1 MTIGIDNKQIYNQA
15 TVNLAAQNVQNEGE
29 VQGLFDDETG
39 VTVKDLT
46 TEDMEM
52 LYDATENAKEAQE
65 LADEAGIEANISE
78 GDFTLENIDELNAEL
93 ERLIET
99 GNKALEE
106 LEERK
111 ALLESE
117 QAIYDEQSAKYN
129 ETLEEMNEKQDEYD
143 DIQAAIENAT
153 KDYEESEANNR
164 QQVIYKAMAE
174 YNEQEDGDWNSYLQ
188 KELKGVVGDSAYQTL
203 ISDLSGSSKSV
214 AGDLGRL
221 QIQANSQKLMMNAS
235 KAIVDSVSADIQS
248 LQDTVSVCETS
259 IQTVRNKILE
269 AITNSISEE
278 EMALV
283 EANNIDLKEK
293 MEDGSP
299 RYVFAKGKS
308 DGKFHIYDLQQGA
321 TLARLYADG
330 QGFDIV
336 ESGNGYINN
345 FEKLGDC
352 SEGGETVYY
361 IGDCGTAGSFNAC
374 YTTSSPLSFDID
386 GNGITTTDDVV
397 DFDIDGDGI
406 MDKINNSADA
416 VLVFDKDGDGIS
428 GADGSE
434 CFGDNT
440 DLDGDGV
447 KDGYKDGFEALKA
460 LATEAGVINGADDM
474 VIDSDDIKLLEE
486 QYGLKIK
493 TEGYNSEAQSLLD
506 IGITEINLATTD
518 ETTLVD
524 NFDDKGN
531 QIMYQEGAT
540 FKIDGEEREYADIWH
555 RKYEE

>member
-1 MTIGIDNKQIYNQA
+1 MTIGIDNKQIYNQTA
-15 TVNLAAQNVQNEGE
+15 SAQAAQNARFEGE
-29 VQGLFDDETG
+29 TEGLFDNETG
-39 VTVKDLT
+39 EVGDNLSVD
-46 TEDMEM
+46 DMEM
-52 LYDATENAKEAQE
+52 LYEATENAKEAQD
-65 LADEAGIEANISE
+65 LADEAGIDTNISE
-78 GDFTLENIDELNAEL
+78 GDFSLENIDELNAEL

-129 ETLEEMNEKQDEYD
+129 ETLEELNEKQDEYD
-143 DIQAAIENAT
+143 EIQEAIENAT
-153 KDYEESEANNR
+153 KDYQDSEARNR
-164 QQVIYKAMAE
+164 QQAIYKAMAE

-188 KELKGVVGDSAYQTL
+188 KELKGVVGDSAFQTL
-203 ISDLSGSSKSV
+203 ISDLSGSSKS
-214 AGDLGRL
+214 AARELGGL
-221 QIQANSQKLMMNAS
+221 QVQANSQKTMMDAS

-248 LQDTVSVCETS
+248 LQDTVSVCEAS

-283 EANNIDLKEK
+283 EANNIDLTEK

-308 DGKFHIYDLQQGA
+308 DGQFHIYDLQQGA

-336 ESGNGYINN
+336 ESGNGYING
-345 FEKLGDC
+345 FEKLDD
-352 SEGGETVYY
+352 SSGGETVYY

-386 GNGITTTDDVV
+386 GNGIATTNEVV

-440 DLDGDGV
+440 DIDGDGT

-460 LATEAGVINGADDM
+460 LAAEAGVVNGADDM
-474 VIDSDDIKLLEE
+474 VIDADDIKLLEE

-506 IGITEINLATTD
+506 IGITEINLANTD
-518 ETTLVD
+518 ETTLID
-524 NFDDKGN
+524 NFDDMGN

>member
-1 MTIGIDNKQIYNQA
+1 MTIGIDNKQIYNQTA
-15 TVNLAAQNVQNEGE
+15 SAQAAQNARFEGE
-29 VQGLFDDETG
+29 TEGLFDNETG
-39 VTVKDLT
+39 EVGDNLSVD
-46 TEDMEM
+46 DMEM
-52 LYDATENAKEAQE
+52 LYEATENAKEAQD
-65 LADEAGIEANISE
+65 LADEAGIDTNISE
-78 GDFTLENIDELNAEL
+78 GDFSLENIDELNAEL

-99 GNKALEE
+99 GNKALDE

-129 ETLEEMNEKQDEYD
+129 ETLEELNEKQDEYD
-143 DIQAAIENAT
+143 EIQEAIENAT
-153 KDYEESEANNR
+153 KDYQDSEARNR
-164 QQVIYKAMAE
+164 QQAIYKAMAE

-188 KELKGVVGDSAYQTL
+188 KELKGVVGDSAFQTL
-203 ISDLSGSSKSV
+203 ISDLSGSSKS
-214 AGDLGRL
+214 AARELGGL
-221 QIQANSQKLMMNAS
+221 QVQANSQKTMMDAS

-248 LQDTVSVCETS
+248 LQDTVSVCEAS

-283 EANNIDLKEK
+283 EANNIDLTEK

-308 DGKFHIYDLQQGA
+308 DGQFHIYDLQQGA

-336 ESGNGYINN
+336 ESGNGYING
-345 FEKLGDC
+345 FEKLDD
-352 SEGGETVYY
+352 SSGGETVYY

-386 GNGITTTDDVV
+386 GNGIATTNEVV

-440 DLDGDGV
+440 DIDGDGT

-460 LATEAGVINGADDM
+460 LAAEAGVVNGADDM
-474 VIDSDDIKLLEE
+474 VIDADDIKLLEE

-506 IGITEINLATTD
+506 IGITEINLANTD
-518 ETTLVD
+518 ETTLID
-524 NFDDKGN
+524 NFDDMGN

>member
-15 TVNLAAQNVQNEGE
+15 TAAQVAQNVQIEGE
-29 VQGLFDDETG
+29 VEGLFDEGTG
-39 VTVKDLT
+39 AVGDDLSL
-46 TEDMEM
+46 EDMEM
-52 LYDATENAKEAQE
+52 LYEATENAKEAKE
-65 LADEAGIEANISE
+65 LADEAGIDANISE
-78 GDFTLENIDELNAEL
+78 GDFTLDNIDELNEEL

-111 ALLESE
+111 AILQSE
-117 QAIYDEQSAKYN
+117 QAIYDEQNARYN
-129 ETLEEMNEKQDEYD
+129 ETLQELNDKQDEYNE
-143 DIQAAIENAT
+143 IQEAIEKAT
-153 KDYEESEANNR
+153 QDYQDSEAHNR
-164 QQVIYKAMAE
+164 QQAIYKAMSE

-188 KELKGVVGDSAYQTL
+188 KQLKGVVGDSAFQTL
-203 ISDLSGSSKSV
+203 ITDLSGSSKS
-214 AGDLGRL
+214 AARELGSL
-221 QIQANSQKLMMNAS
+221 QVQADSQKTMMNTS
-235 KAIVDSVSADIQS
+235 KAIVDSVKADIKS

-259 IQTVRNKILE
+259 IQTVRNKIME
-269 AITNSISEE
+269 AITSSISEE

-283 EANNIDLKEK
+283 EANNVDLTEK

-308 DGKFHIYDLQQGA
+308 DGKFHIYDIQQGA

-336 ESGNGYINN
+336 ECGNGYING
-345 FEKLGDC
+345 FQKLDDC
-352 SEGGETVYY
+352 SNEGETVYY
-361 IGDCGTAGSFNAC
+361 LGDCGTAGSFQAC
-374 YTTSSPLSFDID
+374 YTTSSPLSFDLD
-386 GNGITTTDDVV
+386 GNGITTTDYVIDY
-397 DFDIDGDGI
+397 DIDGDGI

-428 GADGSE
+428 GEDGSE

-440 DLDGDGV
+440 DIDGDGK

-460 LATEAGVINGADDM
+460 LATEAGVINGKDDM
-474 VIDSDDIKLLEE
+474 VIDADDIKLLEE

-506 IGITEINLATTD
+506 VGITEINLAETD
-518 ETTLVD
+518 ETTLID

-540 FKIDGEEREYADIWH
+540 FKINGEEREYADLWH
-555 RKYEE
+555 KR

>member
-1 MTIGIDNKQIYNQA
+1 MTIGIDNKQIYNQTA
-15 TVNLAAQNVQNEGE
+15 SAQAAQNARFEGE
-29 VQGLFDDETG
+29 TEGLFDNETG
-39 VTVKDLT
+39 EVGDNLSVD
-46 TEDMEM
+46 DMEM
-52 LYDATENAKEAQE
+52 LYEATENAKEAQD
-65 LADEAGIEANISE
+65 LADEAGIDTNISE
-78 GDFTLENIDELNAEL
+78 GDFSLENIDELNAEL

-99 GNKALEE
+99 GNKALDE

-129 ETLEEMNEKQDEYD
+129 ETLEELNEKQDEYD
-143 DIQAAIENAT
+143 EIQEAIENAT
-153 KDYEESEANNR
+153 KDYQDSEARNR
-164 QQVIYKAMAE
+164 QQAIYKAMAE

-188 KELKGVVGDSAYQTL
+188 KELKGVVGDSAFQTL
-203 ISDLSGSSKSV
+203 ISDLSGSSKS
-214 AGDLGRL
+214 AARELGGL
-221 QIQANSQKLMMNAS
+221 QVLANSQKTMMDAS

-248 LQDTVSVCETS
+248 LQDTVSVCEAS

-283 EANNIDLKEK
+283 EANNIDLTEK

-308 DGKFHIYDLQQGA
+308 DGQFHIYDLQQGA

-336 ESGNGYINN
+336 ESGNGYING
-345 FEKLGDC
+345 FEKLDD
-352 SEGGETVYY
+352 SSGGETVYY
-361 IGDCGTAGSFNAC
+361 IGDCGSACSFNAC

-386 GNGITTTDDVV
+386 GNGIATTNEVV

-440 DLDGDGV
+440 DIDGDGT

-460 LATEAGVINGADDM
+460 LAAEAGVVNGADDM
-474 VIDSDDIKLLEE
+474 VIDADDIKLLEE

-506 IGITEINLATTD
+506 IGITEINLANTD
-518 ETTLVD
+518 ETTLID
-524 NFDDKGN
+524 NFDDMGN

-540 FKIDGEEREYADIWH
+540 FKIDGEERGYADIWH

>member
-1 MTIGIDNKQIYNQA
+1 MTIGIDNKQIYNQTA
-15 TVNLAAQNVQNEGE
+15 SAQAAQNARFEDE
-29 VQGLFDDETG
+29 TEGLFDNETG
-39 VTVKDLT
+39 EVGDNLSVD
-46 TEDMEM
+46 DMEM
-52 LYDATENAKEAQE
+52 LYEATENAKEAQD
-65 LADEAGIEANISE
+65 LADEAGIDTNISE
-78 GDFTLENIDELNAEL
+78 GDFSLENIDELNAEL

-129 ETLEEMNEKQDEYD
+129 ETLEELNEKQDEYD
-143 DIQAAIENAT
+143 EIQEAIENAT
-153 KDYEESEANNR
+153 KDYQDSEARNR
-164 QQVIYKAMAE
+164 QQAIYKAMAE

-188 KELKGVVGDSAYQTL
+188 KELKGVVGDSAFQTL
-203 ISDLSGSSKSV
+203 ISDLSGSSKS
-214 AGDLGRL
+214 AARELGGL
-221 QIQANSQKLMMNAS
+221 QVQANSQKTMMDAS

-248 LQDTVSVCETS
+248 LQDTVSVCEAS

-283 EANNIDLKEK
+283 EANNIDLTEK

-308 DGKFHIYDLQQGA
+308 DGQFHIYDLQQGA

-336 ESGNGYINN
+336 ESGNGYING
-345 FEKLGDC
+345 FEKLDD
-352 SEGGETVYY
+352 SSGGETVYF
-361 IGDCGTAGSFNAC
+361 IGDCGSACSFNAC

-386 GNGITTTDDVV
+386 GNGIATTNEVV

-440 DLDGDGV
+440 DIDGDGT

-460 LATEAGVINGADDM
+460 LAAEAGVVNGADDM
-474 VIDSDDIKLLEE
+474 VIDADDIKLLEE

-506 IGITEINLATTD
+506 IGITEINLANTD

-524 NFDDKGN
+524 NFDDMGN

>member
-1 MTIGIDNKQIYNQA
+1 MTIGIDNKQIYNQTA
-15 TVNLAAQNVQNEGE
+15 SAQAAQNARFEGE
-29 VQGLFDDETG
+29 TEGLFDNETG
-39 VTVKDLT
+39 EVGDNLSVD
-46 TEDMEM
+46 DMEM
-52 LYDATENAKEAQE
+52 LYEATENVKEAQD
-65 LADEAGIEANISE
+65 LADEAGIDTNISE
-78 GDFTLENIDELNAEL
+78 GDFSLENIDELNAEL

-99 GNKALEE
+99 GNKALDE

-129 ETLEEMNEKQDEYD
+129 ETLEELNEKQDEYD
-143 DIQAAIENAT
+143 EIQEAIENAT
-153 KDYEESEANNR
+153 KDYQDSEARNR
-164 QQVIYKAMAE
+164 QQAIYKAMAE

-188 KELKGVVGDSAYQTL
+188 KELKGVVGDSAFQTL
-203 ISDLSGSSKSV
+203 ISDLSGSSKS
-214 AGDLGRL
+214 AARELGGL
-221 QIQANSQKLMMNAS
+221 QVQANSQKTMMDAS

-248 LQDTVSVCETS
+248 LQDTVSVCEAS

-283 EANNIDLKEK
+283 EANNIDLTEK

-308 DGKFHIYDLQQGA
+308 DGQFHIYDLQQGA

-336 ESGNGYINN
+336 ESGNGYING
-345 FEKLGDC
+345 FEKLDD
-352 SEGGETVYY
+352 SSGGETVYY

-386 GNGITTTDDVV
+386 GNGITTTNEVV

-440 DLDGDGV
+440 DIDGDGT

-460 LATEAGVINGADDM
+460 LAAEAGVVNGADDM
-474 VIDSDDIKLLEE
+474 VIDADDIKLLEE

-506 IGITEINLATTD
+506 IGITEINLANTD
-518 ETTLVD
+518 ETTLID
-524 NFDDKGN
+524 NFDDMGN

>member
-1 MTIGIDNKQIYNQA
+1 MTIGIDNKQIYNQTA
-15 TVNLAAQNVQNEGE
+15 SAQAAQNARFEGE
-29 VQGLFDDETG
+29 TEGLFDNETG
-39 VTVKDLT
+39 EVGDNLSVD
-46 TEDMEM
+46 DMEM
-52 LYDATENAKEAQE
+52 LYEATENAKEAQD
-65 LADEAGIEANISE
+65 LADEAGIDTNISE
-78 GDFTLENIDELNAEL
+78 GDFSLENIDELNAEL

-99 GNKALEE
+99 GNKALDE

-129 ETLEEMNEKQDEYD
+129 ETLEELNEKQDEYD
-143 DIQAAIENAT
+143 EIQEAIENAT
-153 KDYEESEANNR
+153 KDYQDSEARNR
-164 QQVIYKAMAE
+164 QQAIYKAMAE

-188 KELKGVVGDSAYQTL
+188 KELKGVVGDSAFQTL
-203 ISDLSGSSKSV
+203 ISDLSGSSKS
-214 AGDLGRL
+214 AARELGGL
-221 QIQANSQKLMMNAS
+221 QVQANSQKTMMDAS

-248 LQDTVSVCETS
+248 LQDTVSVCEAS

-283 EANNIDLKEK
+283 EANNIDLTEK

-308 DGKFHIYDLQQGA
+308 DGQFHIYDLQQGA

-336 ESGNGYINN
+336 ESGNGYING
-345 FEKLGDC
+345 FEKLDD
-352 SEGGETVYY
+352 SSGGETVYY

-386 GNGITTTDDVV
+386 GNGIATKNEVV

-440 DLDGDGV
+440 DIDGDGT

-460 LATEAGVINGADDM
+460 LAAEAGVVNGADDM
-474 VIDSDDIKLLEE
+474 VIDADDIKLLEE

-506 IGITEINLATTD
+506 IGITEINLANTD
-518 ETTLVD
+518 ETTLID
-524 NFDDKGN
+524 NFDDMGN

>member
-1 MTIGIDNKQIYNQA
+1 MTIGIDNKQIYNQTA
-15 TVNLAAQNVQNEGE
+15 SAQAAQNARFEGE
-29 VQGLFDDETG
+29 TEGLFDNETG
-39 VTVKDLT
+39 EVGDNLSVD
-46 TEDMEM
+46 DMEM
-52 LYDATENAKEAQE
+52 LYEATENAKEAQD
-65 LADEAGIEANISE
+65 LADEAGIDTNISE
-78 GDFTLENIDELNAEL
+78 GDFSLENIDELNAEL

-99 GNKALEE
+99 GNKALDE

-129 ETLEEMNEKQDEYD
+129 ETLEELNEKQDEYD
-143 DIQAAIENAT
+143 EIQEAIENAT
-153 KDYEESEANNR
+153 KDYQDSEARNR
-164 QQVIYKAMAE
+164 QQAIYKAMAE

-188 KELKGVVGDSAYQTL
+188 KELKGVVGDSAFQTL
-203 ISDLSGSSKSV
+203 ISDLSGSSKS
-214 AGDLGRL
+214 AARELGGL
-221 QIQANSQKLMMNAS
+221 QVQANSQKTMMDAS

-248 LQDTVSVCETS
+248 LQDTVSVCEAS

-283 EANNIDLKEK
+283 EANNIDLTEK

-308 DGKFHIYDLQQGA
+308 DGQFHIYDLQQGA

-336 ESGNGYINN
+336 ESGNGYING
-345 FEKLGDC
+345 FEKLDD
-352 SEGGETVYY
+352 SSGGETVYY

-386 GNGITTTDDVV
+386 GNGITTTNEVV

-440 DLDGDGV
+440 DIDGDGT

-460 LATEAGVINGADDM
+460 LAAEAGVVNGADDM
-474 VIDSDDIKLLEE
+474 VIDADDIKLLEE

-506 IGITEINLATTD
+506 IGITEINLANTD
-518 ETTLVD
+518 ETTLID
-524 NFDDKGN
+524 NFDDMGN

>member
-1 MTIGIDNKQIYNQA
+1 MTIGIDNKQIYNQTA
-15 TVNLAAQNVQNEGE
+15 SAQAAQNARFEGE
-29 VQGLFDDETG
+29 TEGLFDNETG
-39 VTVKDLT
+39 EVGDNLSVD
-46 TEDMEM
+46 DMEM
-52 LYDATENAKEAQE
+52 LYEATENAKEVQD
-65 LADEAGIEANISE
+65 LADEAGIDTNISE
-78 GDFTLENIDELNAEL
+78 GDFSLENIDELNAEL

-99 GNKALEE
+99 GNKALDE

-129 ETLEEMNEKQDEYD
+129 ETLEELNEKQDEYD
-143 DIQAAIENAT
+143 EIQEAIENAT
-153 KDYEESEANNR
+153 KDYQDSEARNR
-164 QQVIYKAMAE
+164 QQAIYKAMAE

-188 KELKGVVGDSAYQTL
+188 KELKGVVGDSAFQTL
-203 ISDLSGSSKSV
+203 ISDLSGSSKS
-214 AGDLGRL
+214 AARELGGL
-221 QIQANSQKLMMNAS
+221 QVLANSQKTMMDAS

-248 LQDTVSVCETS
+248 LQDTVSVCEAS

-283 EANNIDLKEK
+283 EANNIDLTEK

-308 DGKFHIYDLQQGA
+308 DGQFHIYDLQQGA

-336 ESGNGYINN
+336 ESGNGYING
-345 FEKLGDC
+345 FEKLDD
-352 SEGGETVYY
+352 SSGGETVYF
-361 IGDCGTAGSFNAC
+361 IGDCGSACSFNAC

-386 GNGITTTDDVV
+386 GNGIATTNEVV

-440 DLDGDGV
+440 DIDGDGT

-460 LATEAGVINGADDM
+460 LAAEAGVVNGADDM
-474 VIDSDDIKLLEE
+474 VIDADDIKLLEE

-506 IGITEINLATTD
+506 IGITEINLANTD
-518 ETTLVD
+518 ETTLID
-524 NFDDKGN
+524 NFDDMGN

>member
-1 MTIGIDNKQIYNQA
+1 MTIGIDNKQIYNQTA
-15 TVNLAAQNVQNEGE
+15 SAQAAQNARFEGE
-29 VQGLFDDETG
+29 TEGLFDNETG
-39 VTVKDLT
+39 EVGDNLSVD
-46 TEDMEM
+46 DMEM
-52 LYDATENAKEAQE
+52 LYEATENAKEAQD
-65 LADEAGIEANISE
+65 LADEAGIDTNISD
-78 GDFTLENIDELNAEL
+78 GDFSLENIDELNAEL

-99 GNKALEE
+99 GNKALDE

-129 ETLEEMNEKQDEYD
+129 ETLEELNEKQDEYD
-143 DIQAAIENAT
+143 EIQEAIENAT
-153 KDYEESEANNR
+153 KDYQDSEARNR
-164 QQVIYKAMAE
+164 QQAIYKAMAE

-188 KELKGVVGDSAYQTL
+188 KELKGVVGDSAFQTL
-203 ISDLSGSSKSV
+203 ISDLSGSSKS
-214 AGDLGRL
+214 AARELGGL
-221 QIQANSQKLMMNAS
+221 QVLANSQKTMMDAS

-248 LQDTVSVCETS
+248 LQDTVSVCEAS

-283 EANNIDLKEK
+283 EANNIDLTEK

-308 DGKFHIYDLQQGA
+308 DGQFHIYDLQQGA

-336 ESGNGYINN
+336 ESGNGYING
-345 FEKLGDC
+345 FEKLDD
-352 SEGGETVYY
+352 SSGGETVYY
-361 IGDCGTAGSFNAC
+361 IGDCGSACSFNAC

-386 GNGITTTDDVV
+386 GNGIATTNEVV

-440 DLDGDGV
+440 DIDGDGT

-460 LATEAGVINGADDM
+460 LAAEAGVVNGADDM
-474 VIDSDDIKLLEE
+474 VIDADDIKLLEE

-506 IGITEINLATTD
+506 IGITEINLANTD
-518 ETTLVD
+518 ETTLID
-524 NFDDKGN
+524 NFDDMGN

>member
-1 MTIGIDNKQIYNQA
+1 MTIGIDNKQIYNQTA
-15 TVNLAAQNVQNEGE
+15 SAQAAQNARFEGE
-29 VQGLFDDETG
+29 TEGLFDNETG
-39 VTVKDLT
+39 EVGDNLSVD
-46 TEDMEM
+46 DMEM
-52 LYDATENAKEAQE
+52 LYEATENAKEAQD
-65 LADEAGIEANISE
+65 LADEAGIDTNISE
-78 GDFTLENIDELNAEL
+78 GDFSLENIDELNAEL

-99 GNKALEE
+99 GNKALDE

-129 ETLEEMNEKQDEYD
+129 ETLEELNEKQDEYD
-143 DIQAAIENAT
+143 EIQEAIENAT
-153 KDYEESEANNR
+153 KDYQDSEARNR
-164 QQVIYKAMAE
+164 QQAIYKAMAE

-188 KELKGVVGDSAYQTL
+188 KELKGVVGDSAFQTL
-203 ISDLSGSSKSV
+203 ISDLSGSSKS
-214 AGDLGRL
+214 AARELGGL
-221 QIQANSQKLMMNAS
+221 QVQANSQKAMMDAS

-248 LQDTVSVCETS
+248 LQDTVSVCEAS

-283 EANNIDLKEK
+283 EANNIDLTEK

-308 DGKFHIYDLQQGA
+308 DGQFHIYDLQQGA

-336 ESGNGYINN
+336 ESGNGYING
-345 FEKLGDC
+345 FEKLDD
-352 SEGGETVYY
+352 SSGGETVYY

-386 GNGITTTDDVV
+386 GNGIATTNEVV

-440 DLDGDGV
+440 DIDGDGT

-460 LATEAGVINGADDM
+460 LAAEAGVVNGADDM
-474 VIDSDDIKLLEE
+474 VIDADDIKLLEE

-506 IGITEINLATTD
+506 IGITEINLANTD
-518 ETTLVD
+518 ETTLID
-524 NFDDKGN
+524 NFDDMGN

>member
-1 MTIGIDNKQIYNQA
+1 MTIGIDNKQIYNQTA
-15 TVNLAAQNVQNEGE
+15 SAQAAQNARFEGE
-29 VQGLFDDETG
+29 TEGLFDNETG
-39 VTVKDLT
+39 EVGDNLSVD
-46 TEDMEM
+46 DMEM
-52 LYDATENAKEAQE
+52 LYEATENAKEAQD
-65 LADEAGIEANISE
+65 LADEAGIDTNISE
-78 GDFTLENIDELNAEL
+78 GDFSLENIDELNAEL

-99 GNKALEE
+99 GNKALDE

-129 ETLEEMNEKQDEYD
+129 ETLEELNEKQDEYD
-143 DIQAAIENAT
+143 EIQEAIENAT
-153 KDYEESEANNR
+153 KDYQDSEARNR
-164 QQVIYKAMAE
+164 QQAIYKAMAE

-188 KELKGVVGDSAYQTL
+188 KELKGVVGDSAFQTL
-203 ISDLSGSSKSV
+203 ISDLSGSSKS
-214 AGDLGRL
+214 AARELGGL
-221 QIQANSQKLMMNAS
+221 QVQANSQKTIMDAS

-248 LQDTVSVCETS
+248 LQDTVSVCEAS

-283 EANNIDLKEK
+283 EANNIDLTEK

-308 DGKFHIYDLQQGA
+308 DGQFHIYDLQQGA

-336 ESGNGYINN
+336 ESGNGYING
-345 FEKLGDC
+345 FEKLDD
-352 SEGGETVYY
+352 SSGGETVYY

-386 GNGITTTDDVV
+386 GNGIATTNEVV

-440 DLDGDGV
+440 DIDGDGT

-460 LATEAGVINGADDM
+460 LAAEAGVVNGADDM
-474 VIDSDDIKLLEE
+474 VIDADDIKLLEE

-506 IGITEINLATTD
+506 IGITEINLANTD
-518 ETTLVD
+518 ETTLID
-524 NFDDKGN
+524 NFDDMGN

>member
-1 MTIGIDNKQIYNQA
+1 MTIGIDNKQIYNQTA
-15 TVNLAAQNVQNEGE
+15 SAQAAQNARFEDE
-29 VQGLFDDETG
+29 TEGLFDNETG
-39 VTVKDLT
+39 EVGDNLSVD
-46 TEDMEM
+46 DMEM
-52 LYDATENAKEAQE
+52 LYEATENAKEAQD
-65 LADEAGIEANISE
+65 LADEAGIDTNISE
-78 GDFTLENIDELNAEL
+78 GDFSLENIDELNAEL

-99 GNKALEE
+99 GNKALDE

-129 ETLEEMNEKQDEYD
+129 ETLEELNEKQDEYD
-143 DIQAAIENAT
+143 EIQEAIENAT
-153 KDYEESEANNR
+153 KDYQDSEARNR
-164 QQVIYKAMAE
+164 QQAIYKAMAE

-188 KELKGVVGDSAYQTL
+188 KELKGVVGDSAFQTL
-203 ISDLSGSSKSV
+203 ISDLSGSSKS
-214 AGDLGRL
+214 AARELGGL
-221 QIQANSQKLMMNAS
+221 QVQANSQKAMMDAS

-248 LQDTVSVCETS
+248 LQDTVSVCEAS

-283 EANNIDLKEK
+283 EANNIDLTEK

-308 DGKFHIYDLQQGA
+308 DGQFHIYDLQQGA

-336 ESGNGYINN
+336 ESGNGYING
-345 FEKLGDC
+345 FEKLDD
-352 SEGGETVYY
+352 SSGGETVYF
-361 IGDCGTAGSFNAC
+361 IGDCGSACSFNAC

-386 GNGITTTDDVV
+386 GNGIATTNEVV

-440 DLDGDGV
+440 DIDGDGT

-460 LATEAGVINGADDM
+460 LAAEAGVVNGADDM
-474 VIDSDDIKLLEE
+474 VIDADDIKLLEE

-506 IGITEINLATTD
+506 IGITEINLANTD
-518 ETTLVD
+518 ETTLID
-524 NFDDKGN
+524 NFDDMGN

>member
-1 MTIGIDNKQIYNQA
+1 MTIGIDNKQIYNQTA
-15 TVNLAAQNVQNEGE
+15 SAQAAQNARFEGE
-29 VQGLFDDETG
+29 TEGLFDNETG
-39 VTVKDLT
+39 EVGDNLSVD
-46 TEDMEM
+46 DMEM
-52 LYDATENAKEAQE
+52 LYEATENAKEAQD
-65 LADEAGIEANISE
+65 LADEAGIDTNISE
-78 GDFTLENIDELNAEL
+78 GDFSLENIDELNAEL

-99 GNKALEE
+99 GNKALDE

-129 ETLEEMNEKQDEYD
+129 ETLEELNEKQDEYD
-143 DIQAAIENAT
+143 EIQEAIENAT
-153 KDYEESEANNR
+153 KDYQDSEARNR
-164 QQVIYKAMAE
+164 QQAIYKAMAE

-188 KELKGVVGDSAYQTL
+188 KELKGVVGDSAFQTL
-203 ISDLSGSSKSV
+203 ISDLSSSSKS
-214 AGDLGRL
+214 AARELGGL
-221 QIQANSQKLMMNAS
+221 QVQANSQKTMMDAS

-248 LQDTVSVCETS
+248 LQDTVSVCEAS

-283 EANNIDLKEK
+283 EANNIDLTEK

-308 DGKFHIYDLQQGA
+308 DGQFHIYDLQQGA

-336 ESGNGYINN
+336 ESGNGYING
-345 FEKLGDC
+345 FEKLDD
-352 SEGGETVYY
+352 SSGGETVYY
-361 IGDCGTAGSFNAC
+361 IGDCGSACSFNAC

-386 GNGITTTDDVV
+386 GNGIATTNEVV

-440 DLDGDGV
+440 DIDGDGT

-460 LATEAGVINGADDM
+460 LAAEAGVVNGADDM
-474 VIDSDDIKLLEE
+474 VIDADDIKLLEE

-506 IGITEINLATTD
+506 IGITEINLANTD
-518 ETTLVD
+518 ETTLID
-524 NFDDKGN
+524 NFDDMGN

>member
-1 MTIGIDNKQIYNQA
+1 MTIGIDNKQIYNQTA
-15 TVNLAAQNVQNEGE
+15 SAQAAQNARFEGE
-29 VQGLFDDETG
+29 TEGLFDNETG
-39 VTVKDLT
+39 EVGDNLSVD
-46 TEDMEM
+46 DMEM
-52 LYDATENAKEAQE
+52 LYEATENAKEAQD
-65 LADEAGIEANISE
+65 LADEAGIDTNISE
-78 GDFTLENIDELNAEL
+78 GDFSLENIDELNAEL

-99 GNKALEE
+99 GNKALDE

-129 ETLEEMNEKQDEYD
+129 ETLEELNEKQDEYD
-143 DIQAAIENAT
+143 EIQEAIENAT
-153 KDYEESEANNR
+153 KDYQDSEARNR
-164 QQVIYKAMAE
+164 QQAIYKAMAE

-188 KELKGVVGDSAYQTL
+188 KELKGVVGDSAFQTL
-203 ISDLSGSSKSV
+203 ISDLSGSSKS
-214 AGDLGRL
+214 AARELGGL
-221 QIQANSQKLMMNAS
+221 QVLANSQKTMMDAS

-248 LQDTVSVCETS
+248 LQDTVSVCEAS

-283 EANNIDLKEK
+283 EANNIDLTEK

-308 DGKFHIYDLQQGA
+308 DGQFHIYDLQQGA

-336 ESGNGYINN
+336 ESGNGYING
-345 FEKLGDC
+345 FEKLDD
-352 SEGGETVYY
+352 SSGGETVYY
-361 IGDCGTAGSFNAC
+361 IGDCGSACSFNAC

-386 GNGITTTDDVV
+386 GNGIATTNEVV

-428 GADGSE
+428 GVDGSE

-440 DLDGDGV
+440 DIDGDGT

-460 LATEAGVINGADDM
+460 LAAEAGVVNGADDM
-474 VIDSDDIKLLEE
+474 VIDANDIKLLEE

-506 IGITEINLATTD
+506 IGITEINLANTD
-518 ETTLVD
+518 ETTLID
-524 NFDDKGN
+524 NFDDMGN

>member
-1 MTIGIDNKQIYNQA
+1 M
-15 TVNLAAQNVQNEGE
+15 
-29 VQGLFDDETG
+29 
-39 VTVKDLT
+39 
-46 TEDMEM
+46 
-52 LYDATENAKEAQE
+52 
-65 LADEAGIEANISE
+65 
-78 GDFTLENIDELNAEL
+78 
-93 ERLIET
+93 
-99 GNKALEE
+99 EE
-106 LEERK
+106 L
-111 ALLESE
+111 
-117 QAIYDEQSAKYN
+117 
-129 ETLEEMNEKQDEYD
+129 NEKQDEYD
-143 DIQAAIENAT
+143 EIQEAIENAT
-153 KDYEESEANNR
+153 KDYQDSEARNR
-164 QQVIYKAMAE
+164 QQAIYKAMAE

-188 KELKGVVGDSAYQTL
+188 KELKGVVGDSAFQTL
-203 ISDLSGSSKSV
+203 ISDLSGSSKS
-214 AGDLGRL
+214 AARELGGL
-221 QIQANSQKLMMNAS
+221 QVLANSQKTMMDAS

-248 LQDTVSVCETS
+248 LQDTVSVCEAS

-283 EANNIDLKEK
+283 EANNIDLTEK

-308 DGKFHIYDLQQGA
+308 DGQFHIYDLQQGA

-336 ESGNGYINN
+336 ESGNGYING
-345 FEKLGDC
+345 FEKLDD
-352 SEGGETVYY
+352 SSGGETVYF
-361 IGDCGTAGSFNAC
+361 IGDCGSACSFNAC

-386 GNGITTTDDVV
+386 GNGIATTNEVV

-406 MDKINNSADA
+406 MDKINNSANA

-440 DLDGDGV
+440 DIDGDGT

-460 LATEAGVINGADDM
+460 LAAEAGVVNGADDM
-474 VIDSDDIKLLEE
+474 VIDADDIKLLEE

-506 IGITEINLATTD
+506 IGITEINLANTD
-518 ETTLVD
+518 ETTLID
-524 NFDDKGN
+524 NFDDMGN

>member
-1 MTIGIDNKQIYNQA
+1 MTIGIDNKQIYNQTA
-15 TVNLAAQNVQNEGE
+15 SAQAAQNARFEGE
-29 VQGLFDDETG
+29 TEGLFDNETG
-39 VTVKDLT
+39 EVGDSLSVD
-46 TEDMEM
+46 DMEM
-52 LYDATENAKEAQE
+52 LYEATENAKEAQD
-65 LADEAGIEANISE
+65 LADEAGIDTNISE
-78 GDFTLENIDELNAEL
+78 GDFSLENIDELNAEL

-99 GNKALEE
+99 GNKALDE

-129 ETLEEMNEKQDEYD
+129 ETLEELNEKQDEYD
-143 DIQAAIENAT
+143 EIQEAIENAT
-153 KDYEESEANNR
+153 KDYQDSEARNR
-164 QQVIYKAMAE
+164 QQAIYKAMAE

-188 KELKGVVGDSAYQTL
+188 KELKGVVGDSAFQTL
-203 ISDLSGSSKSV
+203 ISDLSGSSKS
-214 AGDLGRL
+214 AARELGGL
-221 QIQANSQKLMMNAS
+221 QVQANSQKTMMDAS

-248 LQDTVSVCETS
+248 LQDTVSVCEAS

-283 EANNIDLKEK
+283 EANNIDLTEK

-308 DGKFHIYDLQQGA
+308 DGQFHIYDLQQGA

-336 ESGNGYINN
+336 ESGNGYING
-345 FEKLGDC
+345 FEKLDD
-352 SEGGETVYY
+352 SSGGETVYF
-361 IGDCGTAGSFNAC
+361 IGDCGSACSFNAC

-386 GNGITTTDDVV
+386 GNGIATTNEVV

-440 DLDGDGV
+440 DIDGDGT

-460 LATEAGVINGADDM
+460 LAAEAGVVNGADDM
-474 VIDSDDIKLLEE
+474 VIDADDIKLLEE

-506 IGITEINLATTD
+506 IGITEINLANTD
-518 ETTLVD
+518 ETTLID
-524 NFDDKGN
+524 NFDDMGN

>member
-1 MTIGIDNKQIYNQA
+1 MTIGIDNKQIYNQTA
-15 TVNLAAQNVQNEGE
+15 SAQAAQNARFEGE
-29 VQGLFDDETG
+29 TEGLFDNETG
-39 VTVKDLT
+39 EVGDNLSVD
-46 TEDMEM
+46 DMEM
-52 LYDATENAKEAQE
+52 LYEATENAKEAQD
-65 LADEAGIEANISE
+65 LADEAGIDTNISE
-78 GDFTLENIDELNAEL
+78 GDFSLENIDELNAEL

-99 GNKALEE
+99 GNKALDE

-129 ETLEEMNEKQDEYD
+129 ETLEELNEKQDEYD
-143 DIQAAIENAT
+143 EIQEAIENAT
-153 KDYEESEANNR
+153 KDYQDSEARNR
-164 QQVIYKAMAE
+164 QQAIYKAMAE

-188 KELKGVVGDSAYQTL
+188 KELKGVVGDSAFQTL
-203 ISDLSGSSKSV
+203 ISDLSGSSKS
-214 AGDLGRL
+214 AARELGGL
-221 QIQANSQKLMMNAS
+221 QVQANSQKTMMDAS

-248 LQDTVSVCETS
+248 LQDTVSVCEAS

-283 EANNIDLKEK
+283 EANNIDLTEK

-308 DGKFHIYDLQQGA
+308 DGQFHIYDLQQGA

-336 ESGNGYINN
+336 ESGNGYING
-345 FEKLGDC
+345 FEKLDD
-352 SEGGETVYY
+352 SSGGETVYY

-506 IGITEINLATTD
+506 IGITEINLANTD

-524 NFDDKGN
+524 NFDDMGN

>member
-1 MTIGIDNKQIYNQA
+1 MTIGIDNKQIYNQTA
-15 TVNLAAQNVQNEGE
+15 SAQAAQNARFEGE
-29 VQGLFDDETG
+29 TEGLFDNETG
-39 VTVKDLT
+39 EVGDNLSVD
-46 TEDMEM
+46 DMEM
-52 LYDATENAKEAQE
+52 LYEATENAKEAQD
-65 LADEAGIEANISE
+65 LADEAGIDTNISE
-78 GDFTLENIDELNAEL
+78 GDFSLENIDELNAEL

-99 GNKALEE
+99 GNKALDE

-129 ETLEEMNEKQDEYD
+129 ETLEELNEKQDEYD
-143 DIQAAIENAT
+143 EIQEAIENAT
-153 KDYEESEANNR
+153 KDYQDSEARNR
-164 QQVIYKAMAE
+164 QQAIYKAMAE

-188 KELKGVVGDSAYQTL
+188 KELKGVVGDSAFQTL
-203 ISDLSGSSKSV
+203 ISDLSGSSKS
-214 AGDLGRL
+214 AARELGGL
-221 QIQANSQKLMMNAS
+221 QVQANSQKTMMDAS

-248 LQDTVSVCETS
+248 LQDTVSVCEAS

-283 EANNIDLKEK
+283 EANNIDLTEK

-308 DGKFHIYDLQQGA
+308 DGQFHIYDLQQGA

-336 ESGNGYINN
+336 ESGNGYING
-345 FEKLGDC
+345 FEKLDD
-352 SEGGETVYY
+352 SSGGETVYY

-386 GNGITTTDDVV
+386 GDGIATTNEVV

-440 DLDGDGV
+440 DIDGDGT

-460 LATEAGVINGADDM
+460 LAAEAGVVNGADDM
-474 VIDSDDIKLLEE
+474 VIDADDIKLLEE

-506 IGITEINLATTD
+506 IGITEINLANTD
-518 ETTLVD
+518 ETTLID
-524 NFDDKGN
+524 NFDDMGN

>member
-1 MTIGIDNKQIYNQA
+1 MTIGINNRQVYEQTAAA
-15 TVNLAAQNVQNEGE
+15 TAANVKVEQEAD
-29 VQGLFDDETG
+29 GLFDEGIGTVNDE
-39 VTVKDLT
+39 LT
-46 TEDMEM
+46 AEEMEM
-52 LYDATENAKEAQE
+52 LYETGEIAKEAQE
-65 LADEAGIEANISE
+65 LAEQAGIDADINSS
-78 GDFTLENIDELNAEL
+78 DFTLENIDELNEEL
-93 ERLIET
+93 ARLIET

-111 ALLESE
+111 AILESE
-117 QAIYDEQSAKYN
+117 QAIYDEQSARYN
-129 ETLEEMNEKQDEYD
+129 ETLEEMNEKQEEFDE
-143 DIQAAIENAT
+143 IQSAIEQAT
-153 KDYEESEANNR
+153 KDYEDSEAHNR
-164 QQVIYKAMAE
+164 QQAIYKAMAE
-174 YNEQEDGDWNSYLQ
+174 YNEQEDGDWNAYLQ
-188 KELKGVVGDSAYQTL
+188 KELKGVVGDSSFQTL

-221 QIQANSQKLMMNAS
+221 QIQANSQKLTMNAS

-248 LQDTVSVCETS
+248 LQEMVSVCEAS

-283 EANNIDLKEK
+283 EANNIDLQEK

-336 ESGNGYINN
+336 ESGNGYING
-345 FEKLGDC
+345 FQKLDDSSC
-352 SEGGETVYY
+352 DGETVYF
-361 IGDCGTAGSFNAC
+361 IGDCGSACSFNAC
-374 YTTSSPLSFDID
+374 YTTSSPLSFDLD
-386 GNGITTTDDVV
+386 GNGITTTEEIV
-397 DFDIDGDGI
+397 DFDIDGDGVV
-406 MDKINNSADA
+406 DKINNSADA

-460 LATEAGVINGADDM
+460 LATEAGVINGTDDM
-474 VIDSDDIKLLEE
+474 VIDADDIKLLEE
-486 QYGLKIK
+486 QYGLMIK
-493 TEGYNSEAQSLLD
+493 TEGYDSEAQSLLD
-506 IGITEINLATTD
+506 VGITEINLADTN

-524 NFDDKGN
+524 NFDDMGN